1 MPLILIQK
9 GKAMTSDKENLN
21 LMLQQLQQGS
31 EQAFTVLYDK
41 FSKPLYRTILRLVK
55 DEDIAQELLQDLFMK
70 IWEKKEKINLEGSFK
85 SFLYKVAENIVYSYF
100 RKVAKDARLIDKLI
114 SDYVDFDTNAEEL
127 IIAKETNAMLQRAIE
142 CLPTQRQQVY
152 ILCKLQGKTHEE
164 VSNLLGIS
172 TSTINN
178 QIVKANKSV
187 KEYFN
192 LNREFVIFLL
202 ASELIKYLT

>member
-1 MPLILIQK
+1 MILIQK